1 MDSSRSS
8 PSKSQTRFSTPA
20 SELDDHRNQP
30 NSLPRA
36 ITIESAYRNT
46 GTRRNTVQSNVGG
59 NPDLLQVDEALREPG
74 SVARVFEQAVN
85 DENRSGNP
93 DNGVESQR
101 AISPIMV
108 RRGTS
113 RRTVPIHQERP
124 RRSID
129 DSTSSRSISPP
140 NSVDAFADPRR
151 RDRANTIDSKAP
163 SDIELGTH
171 LTISGGTHHRC
182 PTFSNGSIG
191 PMDGRDEDGSIHDPA
206 EGDVCFP
213 QSEADEPYTID
224 FEALDE
230 FVAESTGVRR
240 GGGPVGQ
247 GKYCQRLSFSSQGP
261 NPKICNDLRLN
272 GRRDIPRIVT
282 HPSSPHRPEHNES
295 PIYDAKSILDEKGSD
310 DTLGANG
317 PSETTE
323 EGCRLILVET
333 NRYSFFSSELDQ
345 TVHAAELGHLLMPGQ
360 TFRDL
365 FELPPDSGVWWL
377 DVFNPSE
384 DEVDA
389 LAKAFSI
396 HPLTREDITTQE
408 AREKVEL
415 FKQYYFVCF
424 RSFSQMDKTSEHYLQ
439 PLHVYM
445 VVFRE
450 GIVTFT
456 FSPSPHAA
464 NVRKR
469 IGRLR
474 DYMALTAD
482 WICYAM
488 IDNIVDTF
496 GPVITSIELETDQIE
511 DQVFVARADDFSSL
525 LRQIGECRK
534 KVMSLMRLLGGKADV
549 IKGFAKRCNTN
560 YKVTPR
566 GEIGLYLGDI
576 QDHVVTMMSN
586 LGHFEKMLGRSH
598 SNYLA
603 QLSVDNISQG
613 NRANRV
619 LSKITLIATVLVPL
633 NLITGL
639 FGMNVPVPGRS
650 SSGLQWFFGIVGV
663 ICMFIVVC
671 AATARRLKLY

>member
-1 MDSSRSS
+1 MGSSRSS
-8 PSKSQTRFSTPA
+8 TEKSQTRFSTPV

-30 NSLPRA
+30 TSIPRA
-36 ITIESAYRNT
+36 NAIESAYRNT
-46 GTRRNTVQSNVGG
+46 NTRRNIVQDYDGG
-59 NPDLLQVDEALREPG
+59 RPDLLQVNEALRGTG
-74 SVARVFEQAVN
+74 SVSRDFEQAIIDN
-85 DENRSGNP
+85 DRSGDP

-101 AISPIMV
+101 PASPTHA
-108 RRGTS
+108 RRGTCPC
-113 RRTVPIHQERP
+113 TVQGQQERP
-124 RRSID
+124 VRSRD
-129 DSTSSRSISPP
+129 SSTSSRSISPP

-151 RDRANTIDSKAP
+151 RDRANTIGSKAP
-163 SDIELGTH
+163 SDIDVGVHRTVSGVTH
-171 LTISGGTHHRC
+171 RRR
-182 PTFSNGSIG
+182 PTFDNGSIR
-191 PMDGRDEDGSIHDPA
+191 PMVGRDEMGSVHHYA
-206 EGDVCFP
+206 EEEVCFP
-213 QSEADEPYTID
+213 QSDVDEPYIID

-230 FVAESTGVRR
+230 FVAESTGRR
-240 GGGPVGQ
+240 TAGPGH
-247 GKYCQRLSFSSQGP
+247 YSQRLSFSSQS
-261 NPKICNDLRLN
+261 PKPRIFDDLRQN
-272 GRRDIPRIVT
+272 TRRDSPHIVT
-282 HPSSPHRPEHNES
+282 HSSSPHRRDLGES
-295 PIYDAKSILDEKGSD
+295 PVDNVKSIVDEKDSD
-310 DTLGANG
+310 DTLAANG
-317 PSETTE
+317 PLEMSDA
-323 EGCRLILVET
+323 GCKSSVVEP
-333 NRYSFFSSELDQ
+333 NRYSFFSSELEQ

-424 RSFSQMDKTSEHYLQ
+424 RSFSQMDKTNEDYLE

-474 DYMALTAD
+474 DYMSLTAD

-525 LRQIGECRK
+525 LRQMGECRK
-534 KVMSLMRLLGGKADV
+534 KVMSIMRLLGGKADV

-586 LGHFEKMLGRSH
+586 LGHFEKMLGRSQ

-603 QLSVDNISQG
+603 QLSVNHIAQG

-619 LSKITLIATVLVPL
+619 LSKITLIATILVPL

-650 SSGLQWFFGIVGV
+650 STGLGWFFGI
-663 ICMFIVVC
+663 ISAIFIFIVVFL
-671 AATARRLKLY
+671 TIARRLRLF

>member
-1 MDSSRSS
+1 MGSSRSS
-8 PSKSQTRFSTPA
+8 TEKSQTRFSTPV

-30 NSLPRA
+30 TSIPRA
-36 ITIESAYRNT
+36 NTIESTYRKT
-46 GTRRNTVQSNVGG
+46 LSRRNTVQG
-59 NPDLLQVDEALREPG
+59 NDGRHPDLLQVNEALRGAG
-74 SVARVFEQAVN
+74 SVSRGFEQAIV
-85 DENRSGNP
+85 DDNRSGNP
-93 DNGVESQR
+93 DNGTEGQ
-101 AISPIMV
+101 APISPRLA

-113 RRTVPIHQERP
+113 RRTVPVQQERLH
-124 RRSID
+124 RSRD
-129 DSTSSRSISPP
+129 SSTSSRSISSP

-151 RDRANTIDSKAP
+151 RERANTIGSKAP
-163 SDIELGTH
+163 SDVDVGLHRTV
-171 LTISGGTHHRC
+171 SGGTHHRR
-182 PTFSNGSIG
+182 PTFSNSSVR
-191 PMDGRDEDGSIHDPA
+191 PMVGRDGNASLHNPA
-206 EGDVCFP
+206 EEDVCFP
-213 QSEADEPYTID
+213 QSEADESYTID

-230 FVAESTGVRR
+230 FVAESTGGRTLR
-240 GGGPVGQ
+240 PSQ
-247 GKYCQRLSFSSQGP
+247 YCQRLSFSSQGQM
-261 NPKICNDLRLN
+261 PKVPSDLRQDV
-272 GRRDIPRIVT
+272 RQKIPHIVT
-282 HPSSPHRPEHNES
+282 HSVSPHRRDLGEAPVD
-295 PIYDAKSILDEKGSD
+295 DAKSILGGKDSN
-310 DTLGANG
+310 DTLAAHG
-317 PSETTE
+317 PSEKTE
-323 EGCRLILVET
+323 PTSSMEP

-377 DVFNPSE
+377 DVFNPGE
-384 DEVDA
+384 DEVEA

-424 RSFSQMDKTSEHYLQ
+424 RSFSQMDKTSENYLE

-445 VVFRE
+445 VVFRG

-456 FSPSPHAA
+456 FNPSPHAA

-474 DYMALTAD
+474 DYMSLTAD

-511 DQVFVARADDFSSL
+511 DQVFVARAEDFSSL

-586 LGHFEKMLGRSH
+586 LGHFEKMLSRSH

-603 QLSVDNISQG
+603 QLSVDNIAQG
-613 NRANRV
+613 NQANRV
-619 LSKITLIATVLVPL
+619 LSKITLIATILVPL

-639 FGMNVPVPGRS
+639 FGMNVPVPGKDS
-650 SSGLQWFFGIVGV
+650 TGLGWFIGILSAIGL
-663 ICMFIVVC
+663 FIVMFL
-671 AATARRLKLY
+671 TIARRLRLF

>member
-8 PSKSQTRFSTPA
+8 LEKLHTRFSTPL

-30 NSLPRA
+30 NSAPGANTSESVYHNTATLP
-36 ITIESAYRNT
+36 N
-46 GTRRNTVQSNVGG
+46 NVQSNSGG
-59 NPDLLQVDEALREPG
+59 RPDLLQVSEALREAG
-74 SVARVFEQAVN
+74 SVSRDFEQAIL
-85 DENRSGNP
+85 DDDRSDNL
-93 DNGVESQR
+93 DNGLESQGPM
-101 AISPIMV
+101 SPTPA
-108 RRGTS
+108 RRGTGRHAVQGHLDKPS
-113 RRTVPIHQERP
+113 RSRD
-124 RRSID
+124 S
-129 DSTSSRSISPP
+129 STSSRSISPP
-140 NSVDAFADPRR
+140 NSVDAFNEPRR
-151 RDRANTIDSKAP
+151 RDRANTIGSNAP
-163 SDIELGTH
+163 SDIDLVLQRTV
-171 LTISGGTHHRC
+171 SGGTHRRR

-191 PMDGRDEDGSIHDPA
+191 QMDGRDEMGSVHNPA
-206 EGDVCFP
+206 EEDVCFP
-213 QSEADEPYTID
+213 QSDKNYRID
-224 FEALDE
+224 FEALEE
-230 FVAESTGVRR
+230 FVAQSTR
-240 GGGPVGQ
+240 GRTPGPSQ
-247 GKYCQRLSFSSQGP
+247 YRQRLSFSSQGQK
-261 NPKICNDLRLN
+261 PKIFNDLRQN
-272 GRRDIPRIVT
+272 ARQDIPHIVT
-282 HPSSPHRPEHNES
+282 PSASPQRHDHIES
-295 PIYDAKSILDEKGSD
+295 LVDDVESILGEKDSDE
-310 DTLGANG
+310 TLAANG
-317 PSETTE
+317 PSEKIGMGRRPSLME
-323 EGCRLILVET
+323 P
-333 NRYSFFSSELDQ
+333 NRYSFFSSELEQ
-345 TVHAAELGHLLMPGQ
+345 TVHAAELGHLVMPGQ

-396 HPLTREDITTQE
+396 HPLTREDINTRE

-424 RSFSQMDKTSEHYLQ
+424 RSFFQMDKASEDYLE
-439 PLHVYM
+439 PVHVYM

-511 DQVFVARADDFSSL
+511 DQVFVARAEDFSSL

-549 IKGFAKRCNTN
+549 IKGFAKRCNEQ
-560 YKVTPR
+560 YEVTPR

-603 QLSVDNISQG
+603 QLSVDNIAQG
-613 NRANRV
+613 NRANKV
-619 LSKITLIATVLVPL
+619 LGKITLLATILVPL

-639 FGMNVPVPGRS
+639 FGMNVQVPGKNAT
-650 SSGLQWFFGIVGV
+650 GLEWFFGILGV
-663 ICMFIVVC
+663 IGGLIVVC
-671 AATARRLKLY
+671 LVIARRLRLF